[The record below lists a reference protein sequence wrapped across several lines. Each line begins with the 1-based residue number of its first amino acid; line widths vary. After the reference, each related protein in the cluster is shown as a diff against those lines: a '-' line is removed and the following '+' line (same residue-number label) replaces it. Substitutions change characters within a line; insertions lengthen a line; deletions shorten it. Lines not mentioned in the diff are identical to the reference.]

1 MRYKRRKF
9 GFEQSVF
16 KGSLLEEHSIFS
28 AVSPI
33 QIRLLK
39 ILQFLLRMVC

>member
-9 GFEQSVF
+9 GFQQSVI

-33 QIRLLK
+33 QIRVLK
-39 ILQFLLRMVC
+39 IVQFLLLMVC